1 MSILASLSVIVLI
14 SVPSVDSELQDF
26 LYDGSGLTLIAPF
39 NSGIIAVPRGF
50 VSALYLERGN
60 AARSMPWHWDE
71 STRSSAPSS
80 HEDSAAMCI
89 NRSGLDY
96 IVLFSPDSV
105 LELYGPFEKGGRA
118 VFDCSGNLW
127 FTADGFLYR
136 NGISTGIELE
146 SHTISIDLSGGLA
159 TFCDRDD
166 RICLLNLGSGESS
179 VLAAEYRFYNPMF
192 VACEGSVEIVASTLE
207 GEIVKVSPDDG
218 ACTSLGEGSMPF
230 WWKEKEVILY
240 TVTSD
245 DGHMITAGE
254 IWRVS
259 LDGISRQITFSP
271 GIHEIHP
278 IALDGTVFA
287 IEAITGSLVTI
298 RDR

>member
-1 MSILASLSVIVLI
+1 MNILTALSVIVLI
-14 SVPSVDSELQDF
+14 SVPSVDSQPQDCK
-26 LYDGSGLTLIAPF
+26 YDGPGLARIIPLS
-39 NSGIIAVPRGF
+39 SGIIAVPWGYG
-50 VSALYLERGN
+50 SALYLECGK
-60 AARSMPWHWDE
+60 AARSIPWHWDE

-80 HEDSAAMCI
+80 HADSAAMCI

-96 IVLFSPDSV
+96 IVLFTPDSI
-105 LELYGPFEKGGRA
+105 LELYGPFSNAGRA
-118 VFDCSGNLW
+118 VFDGIGNIW

-136 NGISTGIELE
+136 NGISTGLELE

-179 VLAAEYRFYNPMF
+179 VLAAEYRFYNPIF

-207 GEIVKVSPDDG
+207 DEIVKVSPDDG

-240 TVTSD
+240 TLTSD
-245 DGHMITAGE
+245 DGHMITDGE
-254 IWRVS
+254 IWSVT
-259 LDGISRQITFSP
+259 LDGVRHQVTYSQ

-298 RDR
+298 PDR